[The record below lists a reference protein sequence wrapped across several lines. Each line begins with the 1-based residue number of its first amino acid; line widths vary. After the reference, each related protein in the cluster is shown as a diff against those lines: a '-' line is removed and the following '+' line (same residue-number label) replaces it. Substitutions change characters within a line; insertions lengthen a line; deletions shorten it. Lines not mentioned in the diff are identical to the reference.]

1 MSRLKFHPNS
11 SVKIEKTYEQVKQL
25 AEQGDAQSQY
35 ELALCYDLGMNV
47 DKDLAQAFEWYQKS
61 ADQNHAKAQ
70 YNLGIFYALAKSV
83 DKDIEQSKFW
93 IRKANENGYSG
104 GSIF

>member
-1 MSRLKFHPNS
+1 MK
-11 SVKIEKTYEQVKQL
+11 VEKTLEQVSSL

-35 ELALCYDLGMNV
+35 ELALAYDLGLGVHKN
-47 DKDLAQAFEWYQKS
+47 LSIAFEWYQKS
-61 ADQNHAKAQ
+61 ANQEYAKAQ